1 MIAKNIQDDPA
12 GIIFHHFITGLL
24 THSDGCKTAAS
35 KKSHAAAAAGI
46 LLFHRVDFLL
56 LCLLGRVPAL

>member
-46 LLFHRVDFLL
+46 LLSYRVDLGLFRLL
-56 LCLLGRVPAL
+56 RGIPAL